1 MESMGEL
8 LSALLEHAQDIIIVL
23 DDDGTISF
31 VNPAIDRTL
40 GYEPEEMVGTDAFQY
55 VHPDDREDTVELFTQ
70 LVEEPDRTTDR
81 VTHRI
86 QHADGHWKWF
96 ESIGSNRADTDL
108 EGYVVNSRQ
117 ITERKRYEQ
126 RLERQRD
133 NLDLLNQM
141 LRHDIRNDLQ
151 LVTAYGATLSDHVE
165 DPSARED
172 LDGLLASTNHAV
184 ELTET
189 AGDIAEVVRASE
201 ADRKRVGLR
210 RCLETE
216 LEELREAYPAAS
228 VSVDGEIPAVA
239 VWADAMLD
247 SVFRNLLRNAVQ
259 HNDGPS
265 TEVVVSATE
274 RDDVVAVRVADDGPG
289 VPEDRRESLF
299 GRGETGVRSPRNG
312 FGLYLVGRLV
322 ETYGGDVRVE
332 DAQLGGAAFVVE
344 LPMAD
349 RPATRGA

>member
-1 MESMGEL
+1 
-8 LSALLEHAQDIIIVL
+8 
-23 DDDGTISF
+23 
-31 VNPAIDRTL
+31 
-40 GYEPEEMVGTDAFQY
+40 
-55 VHPDDREDTVELFTQ
+55 
-70 LVEEPDRTTDR
+70 
-81 VTHRI
+81 
-86 QHADGHWKWF
+86 
-96 ESIGSNRADTDL
+96 
-108 EGYVVNSRQ
+108 
-117 ITERKRYEQ
+117 
-126 RLERQRD
+126 
-133 NLDLLNQM
+133 
-141 LRHDIRNDLQ
+141 
-151 LVTAYGATLSDHVE
+151 VTAYGATLSDHVE

-172 LDGLLASTNHAV
+172 LDGLLASANHAV

-189 AGDIAEVVRASE
+189 AGDIAEVVRASGT
-201 ADRKRVGLR
+201 DRTRVGLR

-216 LEELREAYPAAS
+216 LAELREAYPAAS

-289 VPEDRRESLF
+289 VPEDRRETIF
-299 GRGETGVRSPRNG
+299 GRGETGLASGGTG

-344 LPMAD
+344 LPVAD
-349 RPATRGA
+349 RPGTRGP